1 MSSVL
6 AEAIEVTD
14 AFPEGVDY
22 KFPRR
27 NLGRG
32 RLLVWLTTCAV
43 LGVVYWMLA
52 GPIARL
58 VLNGLT
64 LGNILSVALWSYLSF
79 LSLRYP
85 LWFCLG
91 LLFGHR
97 EVGLQVD
104 SLCTGER
111 IGLLRRNKRCPL
123 ERLRRLQIADLLP
136 VVPHEDSG
144 LGPVGGLL
152 HVLTGVLDDGKRIVI
167 APGYPRSVLDPFV
180 EELSKRISL
189 APRESGI
196 AAAGSIDE
204 QALAEHNQRRPI
216 APGNPQML
224 EDGDAEALATQPPS
238 SRAKGRVEAA
248 PSIGIPD
255 LIAEVAEAVR
265 KAAEP
270 DVYDQPPGSDV
281 QVEWFPD
288 GITMRVPPAGIWK
301 GGAGYLLRF
310 GIMWCVATAGFSV
323 LFLVAEIAQ
332 GEGVSGVLGLL
343 TFMGFF
349 WLAGAG
355 LLLAGW
361 NMGTREAAVTVVA
374 DSLMV
379 IQTGLRRAKRREW
392 PRSEITTVR
401 VGWSD
406 MEAND
411 RVVVELQI
419 HGTKG
424 KLFGMLAGRDER
436 ELIWMAMLL
445 REALKSTPPTDAAEE
460 VVAS

>member
-180 EELSKRISL
+180 EELSKAFLHRSASTASKYDVKKEDKGQFL
-189 APRESGI
+189 LRQVKTRGAEGDEVADTLQ
-196 AAAGSIDE
+196 AAVHEADQKVIGE
-204 QALAEHNQRRPI
+204 ARRRPELYGAVTKPLAE
-216 APGNPQML
+216 PG
-224 EDGDAEALATQPPS
+224 
-238 SRAKGRVEAA
+238 
-248 PSIGIPD
+248 
-255 LIAEVAEAVR
+255 
-265 KAAEP
+265 
-270 DVYDQPPGSDV
+270 
-281 QVEWFPD
+281 
-288 GITMRVPPAGIWK
+288 
-301 GGAGYLLRF
+301 
-310 GIMWCVATAGFSV
+310 
-323 LFLVAEIAQ
+323 
-332 GEGVSGVLGLL
+332 
-343 TFMGFF
+343 
-349 WLAGAG
+349 
-355 LLLAGW
+355 
-361 NMGTREAAVTVVA
+361 
-374 DSLMV
+374 
-379 IQTGLRRAKRREW
+379 
-392 PRSEITTVR
+392 
-401 VGWSD
+401 
-406 MEAND
+406 
-411 RVVVELQI
+411 
-419 HGTKG
+419 
-424 KLFGMLAGRDER
+424 
-436 ELIWMAMLL
+436 
-445 REALKSTPPTDAAEE
+445 
-460 VVAS
+460 ASHKD